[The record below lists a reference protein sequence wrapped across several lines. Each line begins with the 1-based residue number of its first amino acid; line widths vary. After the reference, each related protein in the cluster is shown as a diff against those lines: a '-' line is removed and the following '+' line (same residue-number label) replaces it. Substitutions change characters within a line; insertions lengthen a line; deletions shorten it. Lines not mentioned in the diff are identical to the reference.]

1 MQPISNCLAPPSRS
15 YLKGGEL
22 IVYYTLTFDEVA
34 LTYYSLS
41 LPLTKHSQKKYQG
54 EPMTPCSYTI
64 DL

>member
-34 LTYYSLS
+34 LTY
-41 LPLTKHSQKKYQG
+41 LTKHSQKKYQG
-54 EPMTPCSYTI
+54 EPITNFAAILLIFEEPC
-64 DL
+64 